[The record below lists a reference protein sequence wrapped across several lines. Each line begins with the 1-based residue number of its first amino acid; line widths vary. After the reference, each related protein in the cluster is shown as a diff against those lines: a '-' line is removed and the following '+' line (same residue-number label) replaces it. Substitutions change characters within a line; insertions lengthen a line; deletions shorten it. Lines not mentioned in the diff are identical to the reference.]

1 VEVGRDATVIPSP
14 DEIRALHEEVAP
26 SAEALETVYTHCEI
40 VWEIASRLR
49 QANGLPLDAELL
61 RAGCLLHDIGVHLL
75 DGEHGE
81 HYIRHGILGEE
92 LLRSRGFPE
101 AVARFCGH
109 HTGVGLTRDDVV
121 GQALPLP
128 VTDYLAETGEER
140 LLMYADKFHSK
151 STPPVFVTAPTYE
164 KRVGVFGAGHVARF
178 AEMVR
183 EYGEPDLADLARRY
197 GHEVV

>member
-1 VEVGRDATVIPSP
+1 VEVGRDTPVIPSP
-14 DEIRALHEEVAP
+14 DEIRALHKEIAP
-26 SAEALETVYTHCEI
+26 SADAFETVYTHCEI
-40 VWEIASRLR
+40 VWEVASQLL
-49 QANGLPLDAELL
+49 QADDLPLDAELL

-75 DGEHGE
+75 DGAHGE
-81 HYIRHGILGEE
+81 HYIRHGILGEQ

-121 GQALPLP
+121 RQALPLP

-151 STPPVFVTAPTYE
+151 STPPVFVTAPAYR
-164 KRVGVFGAGHVARF
+164 KRVSVFGAGHVARF

-183 EYGEPDLADLARRY
+183 EYGEPDLAELAGRY
-197 GHEVV
+197 GHDVI